1 MATAAEPSARQAW
14 QGLSAGVARAA
25 GAVRSASVARAA
37 GAVRSAGMS
46 TGAGSVLSR
55 ARAQRG
61 VKENRRGPI
70 NQGGGNN
77 RNPYHTVAWLGED
90 MYKDMK
96 KKGTQRS
103 NRPEKETYLGPKLL
117 ESF

>member
-1 MATAAEPSARQAW
+1 MAGVAPALGRRGNGCGTVRA
-14 QGLSAGVARAA
+14 AGVARTL
-25 GAVRSASVARAA
+25 GRRGKGCRSRPL
-37 GAVRSAGMS
+37 GKRGKGCRSRPLGRHVN
-46 TGAGSVLSR
+46 GCRIRPLSR

-90 MYKDMK
+90 MYRDMK
-96 KKGTQRS
+96 
-103 NRPEKETYLGPKLL
+103 ETRKV
-117 ESF
+117 